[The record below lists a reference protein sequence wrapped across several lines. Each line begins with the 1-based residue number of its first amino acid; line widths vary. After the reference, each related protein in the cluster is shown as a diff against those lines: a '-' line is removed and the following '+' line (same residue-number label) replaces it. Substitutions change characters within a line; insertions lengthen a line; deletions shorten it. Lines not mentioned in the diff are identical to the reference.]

1 MSTIK
6 SSTTSTTAYSVVGDT
21 TGTLVFQTGATPT
34 TAVTIG
40 SDQSV
45 TFAQAANLPNTFG
58 FKNRIIN
65 GAMMIDQRNAGAS
78 VTVNASSSQTCPD
91 RFTTYAQ
98 GSAAYLVQQVPD
110 APSGFVNSLK
120 LVVTTAATLS
130 AAQFTFTRQ
139 IIEGLNIA
147 DLAWG
152 SSAASAVSVSF
163 WVKSSLTG
171 TFAVALL
178 NSAEDR
184 SYPATYTI
192 NSANTW
198 EQKTITVAGDTTG
211 TWLTNN
217 SNGIR
222 VTFDLGAGS
231 NYNGTANTWQSGWK
245 QRTSGCVSFSQTS
258 GATFYITGVQLEKGS
273 TATSF
278 DYRPYGTELALCQRY
293 CLVYSYTTDGNFRLF
308 GFNFN
313 TGVGLAQCYF
323 PVQTRVAPTG
333 VTTSTASAFTFYQ
346 NSSSVAISAIGIDY
360 ASNKTGNLSVTAT
373 GLTQGGGCILA
384 GQAPGNKIEFTGME
398 L

>member
-1 MSTIK
+1 MLFRS
-6 SSTTSTTAYSVVGDT
+6 
-21 TGTLVFQTGATPT
+21 
-34 TAVTIG
+34 
-40 SDQSV
+40 
-45 TFAQAANLPNTFG
+45 
-58 FKNRIIN
+58 
-65 GAMMIDQRNAGAS
+65 
-78 VTVNASSSQTCPD
+78 SSSQTCPD

-245 QRTSGCVSFSQTS
+245 QRTSGCVSFSQTN

-293 CLVYSYTTDGNFRLF
+293 YYTNVGGGGTIYSGFPASGTDTYRQAAPFFPVSMRAAPTLSVVW
-308 GFNFN
+308 N
-313 TGVGLAQCYF
+313 TGTAQGNQF
-323 PVQTRVAPTG
+323 IGVQSFQTYTNVSS
-333 VTTSTASAFTFYQ
+333 TSAQAQ
-346 NSSSVAISAIGIDY
+346 LSSF
-360 ASNKTGNLSVTAT
+360 TAT
-373 GLTQGGGCILA
+373 S
-384 GQAPGNKIEFTGME
+384 E